1 MTQVARQELEN
12 LSEDIP
18 ECNVIYLPQV
28 GGAGEGQGRG
38 MRGEGIGP
46 GSLLSPYCLPPL
58 QLGYLLA
65 IPRGEHVTN
74 QDDFE
79 IEGLEFVVGGH

>member
-28 GGAGEGQGRG
+28 GGRVGRERESGEGR
-38 MRGEGIGP
+38 EWK
-46 GSLLSPYCLPPL
+46 
-58 QLGYLLA
+58 
-65 IPRGEHVTN
+65 
-74 QDDFE
+74 
-79 IEGLEFVVGGH
+79 GG